1 MTTVPQISKDIFVE
15 ILHDKKFVQPDD
27 LLIFQTLYSLDKQEA
42 SATDLARIIG
52 WTDKA
57 AVVGRV
63 VGLGMRIVKKYDIQ
77 QREREN
83 GKKVFWD
90 FFFTGYYKGT
100 FFIYQLKPEL
110 KEALEECGLTQNIKP
125 ISIQNSYLFVWNP
138 NKWSQWTD
146 SNNEPYIEKNIEEL
160 NNTGKVTLMWSCRSH
175 KSIKPGD
182 RAFLARVGST
192 PRGIFAS
199 GKVVSEPFLSQHW
212 SGEDKDV
219 PRVLIEFDTLLN
231 PEKEP
236 ILTLDL
242 RRLFSL
248 KNYSVKENSST
259 RNWAPQSSGISI
271 RPEAV
276 DELEEEWFEFLRTQN
291 IRHNPF
297 SETTDTTIT
306 FVEGSATQVTQT
318 RYERNIYARKECL
331 KHYGYSCSVCDFNFE
346 KFYGSLGYKF
356 IHVHHLTQV
365 ATIKQEYKLNP
376 IQDLRPVCPNCHS
389 MLHKQNPPLTIEEL
403 KEIIKK

>member
-1 MTTVPQISKDIFVE
+1 MTTTTPNISKELFVE
-15 ILHDKKFVQPDD
+15 ILQDKDLVQPDD

-52 WTDKA
+52 WSDKNG
-57 AVVGRV
+57 VVGKI
-63 VGLGMRIVKKYDIQ
+63 VGLGKRILKKHDIKQ
-77 QREREN
+77 TERED
-83 GKKVFWD
+83 GTRKLWD

-100 FFIYQLKPEL
+100 FFIYQLKLEL
-110 KEALEECGLTQNIKP
+110 KEALEECGLTENIKP

-138 NKWSQWTD
+138 NKWSQWID
-146 SNNEPYIEKNIEEL
+146 PNNEPYIEKNIEEL
-160 NNTGKVTLMWSCRSH
+160 KNTGKVTLMWSCRSH
-175 KSIKPGD
+175 KSIRPGD

-236 ILTLDL
+236 ILTVENLDKGNL
-242 RRLFSL
+242 S
-248 KNYSVKENSST
+248 KQT
-259 RNWAPQSSGISI
+259 WTPQSSGISI
-271 RPEAV
+271 RPEVA
-276 DELEEEWFEFLRTQN
+276 DELEEEWFEFLITQN
-291 IRHNPF
+291 IRYSPF

-306 FVEGSATQVTQT
+306 YIEGSATQVTQT

-346 KFYGSLGYKF
+346 RFYGSLGYKF
-356 IHVHHLTQV
+356 IHIHHLTQV
-365 ATIKQEYKLNP
+365 ATIKQEYKVNP

-389 MLHKQNPPLTIEEL
+389 MLHKQNPPLTIDEL
-403 KEIIKK
+403 KDIIKNG